1 MSEVRQTIEINIYDF
16 FLKRKREKAMLHNVP
31 MRNIKDQN
39 IRDTDMNS
47 ELPVNFAF

>member
-1 MSEVRQTIEINIYDF
+1 MIQFQRGKE
-16 FLKRKREKAMLHNVP
+16 RKLCMLHNVP
-31 MRNIKDQN
+31 VRNIKNQN